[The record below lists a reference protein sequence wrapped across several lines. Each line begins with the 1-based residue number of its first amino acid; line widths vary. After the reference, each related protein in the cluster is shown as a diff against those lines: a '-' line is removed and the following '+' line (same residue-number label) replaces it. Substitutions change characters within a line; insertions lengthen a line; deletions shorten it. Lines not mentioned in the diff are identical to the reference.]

1 MDLAAALK
9 DEERTVIRAGEGFI
23 PTSLDDKDD
32 TVDATFAVD
41 SKPEVLPSDRGISP
55 DLSVE
60 VVKPQF
66 LKIVADVEK
75 MVADAK
81 AIEVKDEES
90 CKFAVALGGAAK
102 KIAKA
107 LEAKEKEITADAN
120 GFVKSCRSLRDMF
133 LERLVANTKKT
144 NTDSIE
150 IVLKAKITAYQSR
163 IELERRKQEEAA
175 RKAAE
180 ELQRKLDAEAAE
192 ANRKAREEA
201 ARIAEEEA
209 RKKKASEAEIE
220 AARKAAEEE
229 ARKHEVVAPT
239 VTAPVVPA
247 TNNVTRTETG
257 TSAHQVK
264 NWKCRIVNASL
275 VPREYCEPSTKLLN
289 DAVKLGIREIPGCII
304 EETQDTRFRT

>member
-1 MDLAAALK
+1 MPLNLAAVLDEEDQTEYK
-9 DEERTVIRAGEGFI
+9 DEA
-23 PTSLDDKDD
+23 
-32 TVDATFAVD
+32 VDAVFVIEK
-41 SKPEVLPSDRGISP
+41 KPEVLPPVGGP
-55 DLSVE
+55 VLSVE

-66 LKIVADVEK
+66 LQIVAGIEK

-81 AIEVKDEES
+81 SIEVKDEES

-107 LEAKEKEITADAN
+107 LEAKEKEVTEEAS
-120 GFVKSCRSLRDMF
+120 GFVKSVRSLRDMF
-133 LERLVANTKKT
+133 LDRLVANAKKT

-163 IELERRKQEEAA
+163 IELDRRKQEEAA
-175 RKAAE
+175 RKSAE

-192 ANRKAREEA
+192 VNRKAREEA

-209 RKKKASEAEIE
+209 RKKKASDDEIA

-229 ARKHEVVAPT
+229 AKKHEVIAPT
-239 VTAPVVPA
+239 VTAPVIPV

-257 TSAHQVK
+257 TSAHQAK
-264 NWKCRIVNASL
+264 TWKCRIVTPAL
-275 VPREYCEPSTKLLN
+275 VPREFCEPSTKLLN
-289 DAVKLGIREIPGCII
+289 DAVKMGVREIPGCVI
-304 EETQDTRFRT
+304 EEVSETRFRT